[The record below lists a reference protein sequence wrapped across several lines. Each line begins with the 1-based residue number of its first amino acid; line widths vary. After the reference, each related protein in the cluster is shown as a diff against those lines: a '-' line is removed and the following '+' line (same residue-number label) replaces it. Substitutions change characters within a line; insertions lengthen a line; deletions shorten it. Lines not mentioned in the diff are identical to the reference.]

1 VNRGIM
7 AQSRHHH
14 SFNTTVASMSMISK
28 RTTLVAAL
36 FAMVFFSVSSRAQ
49 TRATS
54 REDSLATGGAKPSS
68 TFIGGYGSAVY
79 QNDRNAGASRATLER
94 VVLFVGHAF
103 SSGISLFTEMEIE
116 DAKVEG
122 GEEGGELA
130 FEQAYIKFDVARN
143 HSIVAGLFI
152 PRLGIINE
160 QHLPTS
166 FHGNERP
173 HTERLVIPS
182 TWRELGIGYY
192 GALDAVDMR
201 YSLALTTGLDAR
213 GFGNGRGIRGGRF
226 EGSNATADNLAL
238 SGSVQLRAGDFQIQC
253 SGYAGGASGLT
264 AKQADSLQL
273 RSGMFGTP
281 VLLGEADVQYANGG
295 FAATALAA
303 FINIPDADRINRAYA
318 NNTPESLF
326 GAYAEVSYDLL
337 HVFDDAAAAQLCLFL
352 RYETMD
358 LNTTIASNGIQDDAL
373 KQQHL
378 VAGVSFLPVPN
389 VVVKAD
395 VRSTRTGQAN
405 PALRID
411 PDAIA
416 DPYQRSNVVVN
427 LGIGYSF

>member
-1 VNRGIM
+1 M
-7 AQSRHHH
+7 
-14 SFNTTVASMSMISK
+14 K
-28 RTTLVAAL
+28 RTTLSATVVA
-36 FAMVFFSVSSRAQ
+36 VFLLSVSSQ
-49 TRATS
+49 SQSRATS
-54 REDSLATGGAKPSS
+54 REDSLATGGAKPAS

-103 SSGISLFTEMEIE
+103 TSSISLFTEMEVE

-122 GEEGGELA
+122 GVEGGELA

-160 QHLPTS
+160 EHLPTS

-182 TWRELGIGYY
+182 TWRELGIGYS
-192 GALDAVDMR
+192 GTLDAAGLR

-213 GFGNGRGIRGGRF
+213 GFGDGRGIRGGRSQ
-226 EGSNATADNLAL
+226 GSNASADNLAL
-238 SGSVQLRAGDFQIQC
+238 SGSMQMRAGDFQVQL

-264 AKQADSLQL
+264 ARQADSLQL

-281 VLLGEADVQYANGG
+281 VLLGEADVRYEYGG
-295 FAATALAA
+295 FAARALAA
-303 FINIPDADRINRAYA
+303 FITIPDADRINRAYA
-318 NNTPESLF
+318 RNTPESLF
-326 GAYAEVSYDLL
+326 GAYAEVAYDLL
-337 HVFDDAAAAQLCLFL
+337 RVVEDDASAQVFLFL
-352 RYETMD
+352 RYEAMD
-358 LNTTIASNGIQDDAL
+358 LNATVPSNGIPDDAL

-405 PALRID
+405 PALRTD

-416 DPYQRSNVVVN
+416 VPYQRSNVVAN